1 MSTDAVE
8 MRPESNG
15 TPTGVGEPI
24 ADKSALLADVAFAIT
39 PVPLPSGRGTVMVKP
54 LSRAQA
60 MALYGRELSARDME
74 CEMLAG
80 ACVNP
85 RFTVGEVKV
94 WQERDQAGQ
103 DIMALVDAIMEL
115 SGMEIGA
122 GKAAY
127 KQFRG

>member
-1 MSTDAVE
+1 VDAT
-8 MRPESNG
+8 RPENG
-15 TPTGVGEPI
+15 AVILGAHAGI
-24 ADKSALLADVAFAIT
+24 ADKSALLADVAFDVT
-39 PVPLPSGRGTVMVKP
+39 PVHLPSGRGTVMVKP

-85 RFTVGEVKV
+85 RFTIGEVKI

-103 DIMALVDAIMEL
+103 DIMALVDAIMGL

>member
-1 MSTDAVE
+1 MT
-8 MRPESNG
+8 RPENG
-15 TPTGVGEPI
+15 AVVLGADAGI
-24 ADKSALLADVAFAIT
+24 ADKSALLADVAFDVT

-74 CEMLAG
+74 CQMLAG

-94 WQERDQAGQ
+94 WQEHDQAGK
-103 DIMALVDAIMEL
+103 DIHALVGAIMEL
-115 SGMEIGA
+115 SGMEIDA

>member
-1 MSTDAVE
+1 MT
-8 MRPESNG
+8 RPENG
-15 TPTGVGEPI
+15 AVVNGADVGI

>member
-1 MSTDAVE
+1 MI
-8 MRPESNG
+8 RPENG
-15 TPTGVGEPI
+15 AAPGGADVGI

-39 PVPLPSGRGTVMVKP
+39 PVSLPSGRGTVMVKP

-74 CEMLAG
+74 CQMLAG

-85 RFTVGEVKV
+85 RFTIGEVKV

-103 DIMALVDAIMEL
+103 DIHALVEAIMEL
-115 SGMEIGA
+115 SGMVIDA

-127 KQFRG
+127 KQFRS

>member
-1 MSTDAVE
+1 MI
-8 MRPESNG
+8 RPENG
-15 TPTGVGEPI
+15 AAPDGAGI
-24 ADKSALLADVAFAIT
+24 ADKSALLADVAFDVT
-39 PVPLPSGRGTVMVKP
+39 PVPLPSGRGTVLVRP

-74 CEMLAG
+74 CQMLAG

-94 WQERDQAGQ
+94 WQERDQAGK
-103 DIMALVDAIMEL
+103 DIHALVGAIMEL